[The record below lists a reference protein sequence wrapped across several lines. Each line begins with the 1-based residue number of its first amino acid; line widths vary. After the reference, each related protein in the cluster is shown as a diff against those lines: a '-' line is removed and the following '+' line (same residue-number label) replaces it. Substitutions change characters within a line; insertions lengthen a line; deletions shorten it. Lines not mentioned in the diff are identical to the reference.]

1 LAPTVEITAT
11 RFCYPGGILQLFH
24 RQDQQI
30 LRLPAA
36 AAAVRSL
43 QQILQINIIIN
54 EQFSSENRGSHGR
67 RVQHQQRVSCN
78 KSVVKVGGA

>member
-11 RFCYPGGILQLFH
+11 GFCYPGGILQLFH

-36 AAAVRSL
+36 AAVRSL

-54 EQFSSENRGSHGR
+54 EQFSLENRGSHRR
-67 RVQHQQRVSCN
+67 RVQHQQRVSCS